1 MEKKSILPAVWD
13 VPQNFRDRLGQIAG
27 KQRSMSAEDHLLILL
42 HRPPKPEGHERAG
55 RFFWRKPDGSWTS
68 SELGGGPNALKKH
81 LDEYAALIEN
91 LEERD
96 DAARNAQDYF
106 SVLNE
111 LVPLHRAARNM
122 HQALQQ
128 ARELVPEDAEVIN
141 FRDRSYRIERTA
153 ELLYTDTKNSLEFDI
168 AKRAEEQAAAS
179 HQMAVSAH
187 RLNVLVA
194 FFFPIATLS
203 AVFGMNL
210 LHGYE
215 EAPAPMPFLIVLLVG
230 LAVGIVL
237 KSFITNDAIQKKN
250 SS

>member
-13 VPQNFRDRLGQIAG
+13 VPQNFRDRLGRQAG
-27 KQRSMSAEDHLLILL
+27 KQRTMSAEDHLLIVL
-42 HRPPKPEGHERAG
+42 HRPPKPEDDERAG
-55 RFFWRKPDGSWTS
+55 RFFWRKPDGTWMS

-81 LDEYAALIEN
+81 LDEYAALIDT
-91 LEERD
+91 LEEQD
-96 DAARNAQDYF
+96 DAAKNAQDYF

-128 ARELVPEDAEVIN
+128 ARELVPEDAEIIN

-153 ELLYTDTKNSLEFDI
+153 ELLYTDTKNLLEFDI
-168 AKRAEEQAAAS
+168 AKRAEEQAVAS

-215 EAPAPMPFLIVLLVG
+215 DFPPPIPFLVVMLVG
-230 LAVGIVL
+230 LVLGFVL
-237 KSFITNDAIQKKN
+237 KSFITNDAHQKRN
-250 SS
+250 S